1 MERFAP
7 VRILQS
13 PAGKPASEVRCI
25 VDRSLSVIAT
35 RDLGVEYYGCVDRC
49 SYARAREQR
58 IFESG
63 LLKLIGLSARNAM
76 LIVVFAR
83 KQQKDGD
90 NLTEAIIKASRLT
103 LLPIVLTSLDFT
115 LGIVPF
121 LIATGAGSEL
131 IQRCGEETFA

>member
-1 MERFAP
+1 M
-7 VRILQS
+7 
-13 PAGKPASEVRCI
+13 
-25 VDRSLSVIAT
+25 SVIAT

-103 LLPIVLTSLDFT
+103 LLPIVLTSPDFT